1 MINQEACGTSRIAG
15 CRFSLYPMA
24 DDFVEVILSALKEV
38 DTSKVWVKTDDVST
52 CIRGRISHIFD
63 VTKAIF
69 LHAAKT
75 GKHVV
80 INGTFSIGC
89 PGDTEGDVFL
99 VENDVRLNAE
109 KSAMITQ
116 QAACQFALYP
126 MENGD
131 YMDTIYCEVQ
141 KIKDLGVKVTSIHYA
156 TRLDGD
162 AHSVFTG
169 LENCFT
175 HVEKSVSHVVMTFNI
190 SANSPSS
197 KKGVNGNG

>member
-1 MINQEACGTSRIAG
+1 MDNLQACGTSRIAG
-15 CRFSLYPMA
+15 CRFSLYPMT

-38 DTSKVWVKTDDVST
+38 DTSKVWKQTDDVST

-80 INGTFSIGC
+80 MSGTFSIGC
-89 PGDTEGDVFL
+89 PGDSEGDVYL
-99 VENDVRLNAE
+99 VENDIRLNTE
-109 KSAMITQ
+109 KSAVITQ
-116 QAACQFALYP
+116 PAACQFALYP
-126 MENGD
+126 MGD
-131 YMDTIYCEVQ
+131 GSYMDVIYREVQ
-141 KIKDLGVKVTSIHYA
+141 KIKDQGVDVTSIHYA

-162 AHSVFTG
+162 THAIFTG

-175 HVEKSVSHVVMTFNI
+175 NVEKSGVSHVVMTFTI
-190 SANSPSS
+190 SANSPSAM
-197 KKGVNGNG
+197 KGAK